1 MLQVRNLNVF
11 YGSMQAL
18 RDISLQVNEGE
29 FVTIIGSNGAG
40 KTTLLRTISGLL
52 QPASGEIVFRNQ
64 RLDGLPTHDICQQGL
79 IQIPEGRELFPRMTV
94 REHLDIGAYSAAAR
108 KHRAKSLEKVL
119 ALLPLL
125 KQRQKQDAGTL
136 SGGEQQMLAIGR
148 GLMAMPS
155 LLMLDE
161 PSLGLAP
168 ILVEHILEIL
178 QQLNKEGITI
188 LLVSQEVRQALEL
201 ADRGCILENGRMVR
215 SDAASTLLADK
226 GIVGAYLGI

>member
-1 MLQVRNLNVF
+1 
-11 YGSMQAL
+11 
-18 RDISLQVNEGE
+18 
-29 FVTIIGSNGAG
+29 
-40 KTTLLRTISGLL
+40 
-52 QPASGEIVFRNQ
+52 
-64 RLDGLPTHDICQQGL
+64 
-79 IQIPEGRELFPRMTV
+79 
-94 REHLDIGAYSAAAR
+94 
-108 KHRAKSLEKVL
+108 
-119 ALLPLL
+119 
-125 KQRQKQDAGTL
+125 
-136 SGGEQQMLAIGR
+136 MLAIGR